1 MKRIAIAL
9 AAFSLLF
16 ASCVSQPAPASETP
30 DPAAQSSV
38 QAGGNQEYKDRA
50 VALVQG
56 ESGTRPAGTAT
67 AQPAPAGSA
76 AAAAPAAAPGA
87 DPSVGPGPGDPLTDQ
102 ERAFLETYLSR
113 LSYLVYYDEAAGIAP
128 QLAKTAVSQANR
140 YLIEQRGL
148 SVIDFDTVERN
159 KRDYLTAYQAETGGS
174 ISMIQYI
181 AQRNN
186 ADVYVELSFTVSSS
200 TSGGRYYATAQGS
213 MKIFDTSTAQLLG
226 SVAFQS
232 PQTMSTSSV
241 DAAVT
246 NAISASV
253 WSAMPRMMDQ
263 SKGLIEGSLRRGVR
277 YELVLQKTPDS
288 RAVSNFR
295 RFLERSVAIREVEQ
309 ASYSTD
315 ETKLFLFSFQTQT
328 RVEDAIYDAAE
339 RAGMPDAYLVFSR
352 GKAFV
357 FNSGL

>member
-1 MKRIAIAL
+1 MKRIVIAL

-16 ASCVSQPAPASETP
+16 ASCVSQPAPAAEP
-30 DPAAQSSV
+30 PAPADQPSAQTG
-38 QAGGNQEYKDRA
+38 ANQEYRDRA

-56 ESGTRPAGTAT
+56 ESGTRPAGSAT
-67 AQPAPAGSA
+67 TQPAPAGA
-76 AAAAPAAAPGA
+76 AAAAPAPAPGA
-87 DPSVGPGPGDPLTDQ
+87 DPSVGPGPGDPLTEQ
-102 ERAFLETYLSR
+102 ERAFLTNYLAR

-128 QLAKTAVSQANR
+128 QMAKTAVSQANR

-186 ADVYVELSFTVSSS
+186 ADVYVELSFTVSGS
-200 TSGGRYYATAQGS
+200 TSGGRHYATAQGS

-253 WSAMPRMMDQ
+253 WAAMPRMMDQ

-295 RFLERSVAIREVEQ
+295 RFLERNVAVREVEQ
-309 ASYSTD
+309 ASYSAD

-339 RAGMPDAYLVFSR
+339 RAGMPDAYLVLSR